1 MRRTVFTANFPS
13 ANSSIIMQKLT
24 IKKIFKHTPDVWS
37 FFLDP
42 KPDFVAGQV
51 AVLGMD
57 GYKSSYLAFASAP
70 EDTECEF
77 LVRRSEHE
85 TTLAYGL
92 FNHDEA
98 SVKLENIIGNG
109 FSLEEHRGADVL
121 FLAMGTGIAPLRS
134 TLRHLFHARGDYGK
148 LTVLHGIRQT
158 SDQYFISEINDE
170 WRKQEVFYQPIVS
183 RPEEDWSGEK
193 GYVHDFLE
201 KIIMPSAKS
210 VALLCGSLD
219 MMKQSRE
226 KLNLLGMSDDQIL
239 TNY

>member
-1 MRRTVFTANFPS
+1 MR
-13 ANSSIIMQKLT
+13 
-24 IKKIFKHTPDVWS
+24 
-37 FFLDP
+37 P
-42 KPDFVAGQV
+42 KPEFIAGQV

-70 EDTECEF
+70 EDGECEF
-77 LVRRSEHE
+77 LVRRSNNG
-85 TTLAYGL
+85 TTLAHGL
-92 FNHDEA
+92 FNHDK
-98 SVKLENIIGNG
+98 SSIVLENVIGNG
-109 FSLEEHRGADVL
+109 FPIEQHRGSDLL

-134 TLRHLFHARGDYGK
+134 TLRHIFRDRGDYGK
-148 LTVLHGIRQT
+148 LTVLHGIRQNT
-158 SDQYFISEINDE
+158 DQYFVAEINDE

-193 GYVHDFLE
+193 GYVHHFLE
-201 KIIMPSAKS
+201 KIITPSAKS
-210 VALLCGSLD
+210 VALLCGSPD